1 MPSQSMIG
9 VKNTREDTYLQLT
22 ERFVSDVVNLKQS
35 IRLRKELAVR

>member
-1 MPSQSMIG
+1 MPSQSMID
-9 VKNTREDTYLQLT
+9 VKNTREDRYLQLA